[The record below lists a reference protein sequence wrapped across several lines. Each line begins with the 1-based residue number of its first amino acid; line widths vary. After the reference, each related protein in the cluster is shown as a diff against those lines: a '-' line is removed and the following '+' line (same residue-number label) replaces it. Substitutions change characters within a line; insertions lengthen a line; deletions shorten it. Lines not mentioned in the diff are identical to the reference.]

1 LEIGR
6 INLLSLV
13 HGIFTHKACASF
25 GNATL
30 GG

>member
-13 HGIFTHKACASF
+13 HCLFMHQACACF
-25 GNATL
+25 GIATL